1 MIRDNKNDFIENK
14 NEICELLKDY
24 NVKMENNISL
34 INTEIKKMKS
44 NQEKLNKKIVEI
56 IKRNSIS
63 KSKSLKKKKLIK
75 KNSQEIEIKKNLL
88 KNNLPIKIKN
98 KTNSIMTKN
107 SSSLFNNK
115 NNNTRLSK
123 NKNYLKKN
131 TNSINNNN
139 NNNNYNSTLSSTYFE
154 RYSKKRST
162 HKSSNS
168 ALFSNISDISYNPSF
183 TNLDNSQNQ
192 LKKNMKIMPN
202 KLTKKNDSQ
211 TFNKSNINKNL
222 INYKKNFNTNKNN
235 ISNIKNNHINNNN
248 NNINFNN
255 NLNKDN
261 NGRKLSIMDLPMVE
275 DNKLNFLDCLIN
287 NEKNILNNIKSN
299 YIKALYLTAK
309 NNLTPIN
316 IRIKLTSSIKNIYYY
331 YTPKNV
337 IEDYVVFLD
346 KKILSLNEDLNKL
359 NFIPSKFSQ
368 FNFNFIKFDDERNFF
383 NNNIDNN
390 NNFDINNKNN
400 NLINIC
406 ENLLR
411 IFLLSIGGNEE
422 NIDKNN
428 YGKLLNEI
436 FNITKG
442 KIKNFICNLNNNNYI
457 NSITNDI
464 IEKYINVSES
474 INLINLD
481 MKEINKI
488 SKSFGLIYFY
498 LKEIYFFFKQKLYLI
513 NKKIKYENEK
523 EDLVKKGII

>member
-1 MIRDNKNDFIENK
+1 MIRDNKNDSIENK

-24 NVKMENNISL
+24 NIKMENNIFL

-56 IKRNSIS
+56 LKRNSIS

-75 KNSQEIEIKKNLL
+75 KNSQEIKKNLL
-88 KNNLPIKIKN
+88 KNNLSIKLKN

-107 SSSLFNNK
+107 SSSIFNNK
-115 NNNTRLSK
+115 NNNTHLSK

-131 TNSINNNN
+131 TNSNNNN

-211 TFNKSNINKNL
+211 TFNKSNINKNFS
-222 INYKKNFNTNKNN
+222 NYNKNFNINKNN
-235 ISNIKNNHINNNN
+235 ISKNKNNHINNNN

-337 IEDYVVFLD
+337 VEDYVVFLD

-368 FNFNFIKFDDERNFF
+368 INFNFIKFDDERNFF
-383 NNNIDNN
+383 NNNNNIYNN
-390 NNFDINNKNN
+390 NNLDINNKNN

-442 KIKNFICNLNNNNYI
+442 KIKNFICEINNNNYI
-457 NSITNDI
+457 NSITKDI
-464 IEKYINVSES
+464 IEKYIKVSES

-481 MKEINKI
+481 MNEINKI

-498 LKEIYFFFKQKLYLI
+498 LKEIYFFFKQKLCLI